1 MKSETEREAEAR
13 AEAERLERDLNAE
26 RRWEYHV
33 VRMGPKARPEE
44 QLNLLGAKG
53 WQLVQVT
60 ETDGYL
66 SFFMERELPPPDD
79 ASNGSA
85 SES

>member
-13 AEAERLERDLNAE
+13 AEAERLARDLNAE

-44 QLNLLGAKG
+44 QLNELGAKG
-53 WQLVQVT
+53 WQLVQVI

-66 SFFMERELPPPDD
+66 SFYLERELPPPEPS
-79 ASNGSA
+79 ANGD
-85 SES
+85 